1 MVGPARRGDDAGRT
15 PRGGLRRCTCPD
27 RRDPR
32 RRRGYCMCRHGRRVR
47 LCVDH
52 WLSPLCS
59 RNRRWLHGKKKNL
72 PSLVRYFCQTTPH
85 TRLRKH
91 DTTHELEPYRRER
104 TRPPLIASKLCQR
117 CPLES
122 SPPRA
127 PAPRVS
133 RAWAV
138 RSRKSAGVCL
148 FPRPRASRVNVDIFR
163 TSPPPEATPTARWT
177 TPTTSSSPSKPQR

>member
-27 RRDPR
+27 RRDLR
-32 RRRGYCMCRHGRRVR
+32 SRRGYCLCRHGRRVR

-52 WLSPLCS
+52 RLSPLCS
-59 RNRRWLHGKKKNL
+59 RNRRWLRGKRRFF
-72 PSLVRYFCQTTPH
+72 PASCGTFVRRHH
-85 TRLRKH
+85 TRVCAN
-91 DTTHELEPYRRER
+91 TTRHTNLNPIDANASR
-104 TRPPLIASKLCQR
+104 PLIASKLCQR

-133 RAWAV
+133 RARWAV
-138 RSRKSAGVCL
+138 RSRKSAVCA